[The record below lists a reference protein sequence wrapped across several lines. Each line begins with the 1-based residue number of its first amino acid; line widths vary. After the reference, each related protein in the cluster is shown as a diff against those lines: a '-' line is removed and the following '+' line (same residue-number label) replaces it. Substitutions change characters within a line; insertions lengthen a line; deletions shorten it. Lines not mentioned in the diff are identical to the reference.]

1 MWKLSASARGG
12 LHARVGRQS
21 AEPPQM
27 ETALTCELVEEN
39 LPTFPQQ
46 LLEPHIWKLP
56 TGLLPEQEAGRQGV
70 GIHGNRE
77 EGKRGWELPSGA
89 GSQPR
94 GKQRLFSLSVTCWPG
109 YQDPFVSGHG
119 LCTCGI
125 PGSVWIFMPDSAQLP
140 VCPLLRPQASA
151 VGVTSCFSLSFYS
164 LSLGLPQAPP
174 PFLSSGLVLHGGWSS
189 FCQLAWNGRLPG
201 PVQQSSLECVC
212 GGIFRED

>member
-21 AEPPQM
+21 AEPLQM
-27 ETALTCELVEEN
+27 ETALTCELVEES

-56 TGLLPEQEAGRQGV
+56 TGLLPGQEAGRQGV

-77 EGKRGWELPSGA
+77 EGKREWELPSGA

-109 YQDPFVSGHG
+109 CQDPFVSGHG

-125 PGSVWIFMPDSAQLP
+125 PGRCLDLHARLSPASGLPSPQATRLCSRCGLLPLPQLLQPIFRPPPGSSP
-140 VCPLLRPQASA
+140 FSELRPSPPCWL
-151 VGVTSCFSLSFYS
+151 VFVLST
-164 LSLGLPQAPP
+164 
-174 PFLSSGLVLHGGWSS
+174 
-189 FCQLAWNGRLPG
+189 RLEWQTPG
-201 PVQQSSLECVC
+201 TGTTIKP
-212 GGIFRED
+212 